1 MIVDFYTTTL
11 ILGIMLALIGG
22 SIGYKLVSSRGKSM
36 TANIFNE
43 RLALVMDQNKE
54 LKYALKIS
62 RGTVGQMKEGVTLP
76 DGTNLEN
83 LQNNGG
89 FDGIIKGLISKYS
102 SMAPPQLRPFLQD
115 PAIVGFLLE
124 EAKKN
129 PEQTKE
135 ILKHFMSNNG
145 KIGTG
150 GSSDESQQLENQ
162 TFQEGGA

>member
-1 MIVDFYTTTL
+1 
-11 ILGIMLALIGG
+11 
-22 SIGYKLVSSRGKSM
+22 
-36 TANIFNE
+36 
-43 RLALVMDQNKE
+43 
-54 LKYALKIS
+54 
-62 RGTVGQMKEGVTLP
+62 
-76 DGTNLEN
+76 
-83 LQNNGG
+83 
-89 FDGIIKGLISKYS
+89 
-102 SMAPPQLRPFLQD
+102 MAPPQLRPFLQD